1 MKGIRPLW
9 SKLIAPSAWLAYCA
23 PFSRAQ
29 EVSAPPAASVGV
41 QAEAVRKHPSLGV
54 AGSAF
59 NREFLACVQ
68 RCRSEKPEVFQ
79 NPAWPVIL
87 ADEVARA
94 LPAEPANPD
103 RVQLQGRTAIAPTDA
118 PPAVQSAIA
127 AGNVLQTRGYKYGG
141 GRDSLEDWGYDCSGS
156 VSYVLIKAGL
166 LDEPRTSRSFVTYG
180 EPGPGRW
187 ITVYASPGHV
197 FVTLCGLRLETGG
210 RGVVGERGPRW
221 SPLMRDASE
230 CVVRHPPGL

>member
-1 MKGIRPLW
+1 MACLFVT
-9 SKLIAPSAWLAYCA
+9 LIGLFAQSGPFAW
-23 PFSRAQ
+23 AQ
-29 EVSAPPAASVGV
+29 EVPAPPAASASM
-41 QAEAVRKHPSLGV
+41 QAEAVRKYPALRV

-59 NREFLACVQ
+59 HREFLARLQ
-68 RCRSEKPEVFQ
+68 RCRVEKPEVFQ
-79 NPAWPVIL
+79 DPSWPVTL

-94 LPAEPANPD
+94 LPPEQMQVPPANPD
-103 RVQLQGRTAIAPTDA
+103 RIQLQGRTAIAPAEA
-118 PPAVQSAIA
+118 PPSVQRAIA
-127 AGNVLQTRGYKYGG
+127 AGNVLQTRSYKYGG

-197 FVTLCGLRLETGG
+197 FVTLCGLRLDTGG
-210 RGVVGERGPRW
+210 RGGVSERGPRW
-221 SPLMRDASE
+221 SPLMRDASG